1 MRGDN
6 STWVSDIHLT
16 RVTSLGLPSLSLTR
30 RPKTSITFYSFSI
43 IRRFLTRKIIII
55 TNENDQEV
63 ISCSLICTFFFF
75 FFEPNLLLTNQMK
88 CTLVQVINFDLNQ
101 SFGFCSKQH
110 HDLQCSVII
119 IITSR
124 ALSPIVTYL

>member
-101 SFGFCSKQH
+101 SLGFCSKQH
-110 HDLQCSVII
+110 LDLKCSVII